1 MPDGFLYSQIGYDLH
16 MPMRF
21 LVRSSRADFLSPQTT
36 FAVLDAAS
44 GEELTGGDLRSWG
57 KCWREHWW
65 EGDFTHLE
73 RPGHCLLVVRE
84 GSRELW
90 RSEPFAVAEHLL
102 WEQTWHPVA
111 LEQLDER
118 ARIAR
123 NGNGWMDAGDYAW
136 REANSH
142 ASLTISL
149 TRLLEAGFRWMTAEE
164 QVQVA
169 AHIQRGADY
178 LARCQDKAAD
188 LGTGEGALIH
198 EFPGY
203 FHTLPGDVAQAAIAF
218 ARASRLLSETEPAK
232 SAAYLQRGIRALE
245 WLKRADPPAAGGFDP
260 IPHGAPQGYT
270 PPADWMTR
278 ELLLFTWAAVELV
291 KAGVPQ
297 YQEDVLRFARQVL
310 ERQVPESAK
319 EHGFYGHF
327 YTFGDKRFTEKA
339 VIHHHFGRD
348 CGGTFPFYM
357 HPLIEMTRRWFDH
370 PEVETWRQAIRNFAY
385 GFFLP
390 ACLANPF
397 HILPNGIFG
406 AEGLL
411 THHGLWHG
419 MNLIYGYAAALAVE
433 LKKVTGDF
441 RFWQIATGNLQW
453 IAGLNAGI
461 TPESLKGSLKFRAAI
476 PSGTAQPYSM
486 ICGVGRQTAGSWTNI
501 RGTICNGFDVDEQ
514 FRFVL
519 QPQQATDGPTM
530 FTDEDWITHSAGWLM
545 GLTELREERMFF
557 RYPLVQENG

>member
-21 LVRSSRADFLSPQTT
+21 LVRSSRADFLSPQAT
-36 FAVLDAAS
+36 FAVLDAS
-44 GEELTGGDLRSWG
+44 NGEELTGGDLRSWG
-57 KCWREHWW
+57 ECWREHWW
-65 EGDFTHLE
+65 AGDFTRLD
-73 RPGHCLLVVRE
+73 RSGRCLLVVRE

-102 WEQTWHPVA
+102 WEQTWRPVA

-164 QVQVA
+164 QARVA

-178 LARCQDKAAD
+178 LARCQDKAAA
-188 LGTGEGALIH
+188 LGNGEGALIH

-203 FHTLPGDVAQAAIAF
+203 FQTLPGDVAQAAIAF
-218 ARASRLLSETEPAK
+218 ARASRLLSEVEPAR
-232 SAAYLQRGIRALE
+232 AADYLQRGTRALE
-245 WLKRADPPAAGGFDP
+245 WLKRADPPPASGFDP
-260 IPHGAPQGYT
+260 IPHGAPAGYT

-291 KAGVPQ
+291 KAGAPQ
-297 YQEDVLRFARQVL
+297 YQEDALRFARQVI
-310 ERQVPESAK
+310 ERQVPESAR
-319 EHGFYGHF
+319 EQGFYGHF
-327 YTFGDKRFTEKA
+327 YTFSDKRFTEKA

-348 CGGTFPFYM
+348 CGGTFPFYII
-357 HPLIEMTRRWFDH
+357 PLIEMTRRWFDH

-411 THHGLWHG
+411 THHGMWHG

-441 RFWQIATGNLQW
+441 RFWQIAAGNLQW

-461 TPESLKGSLKFRAAI
+461 TAESLKGSLKFRAAI
-476 PSGTAQPYSM
+476 PPGTAQPYSM
-486 ICGVGRQTAGSWTNI
+486 ICGVGRQSAGSWTNI

-514 FRFVL
+514 FCFNL
-519 QPQQATDGPTM
+519 QPQKSTDGPMM

-557 RYPLVQENG
+557 RYPAPDGNE